1 MKRMKLAK
9 MLILAFILS
18 TLLILTTTALADTEI
33 EYILEDPCLDFDAL
47 PGAQIYCGEYKDA
60 GYRIEVPDNWNG
72 DLVMWAHGDR
82 FDPTYLYIENP
93 PFRGWLIENGYAWAA
108 SSYSANFLD
117 HTVGIKDTKALALFF
132 HSKIAKPVHTY
143 IAGNAMGGAI
153 AVVSVEQWPN
163 LYDAAMP
170 VCGSLAQY
178 EENDVLWDYYVL
190 SSALTGF
197 EATYPFPEDF
207 VSSGDYAAVMDGL
220 ADVPGGYP
228 YLLNEQGMKFK
239 NAMEMLTGGERP
251 LFDQGFIWTYG
262 ILDLFLGI
270 PVLELLNHIQWPG
283 VNGVLVDNWDTVY
296 QLDLDPVLSPEEEAL
311 NELVFRIQRD
321 PQARHPNGLKNVP
334 MTNGNIKVPVLSM
347 HATGELIIPFSEEQ
361 IYARRVAEQGASD
374 LLVQRAIREILYCE
388 FTQEE
393 YITAFTDLVNWTEN
407 GVKPAGD
414 DILDPAVVAGPNFGC
429 QFTSEDRDYSWVEA
443 MLGIPVEIPACP

>member
-1 MKRMKLAK
+1 MKRIKLTK
-9 MLILAFILS
+9 ILILVFILS
-18 TLLILTTTALADTEI
+18 TLLIPTTPALADTE
-33 EYILEDPCLDFDAL
+33 YILIDPCEGFEPLGD
-47 PGAQIYCGEYKDA
+47 AQIYCGVHKGA

-72 DLVMWAHGDR
+72 DLLMWAHGDR

-93 PFRGWLIENGYAWAA
+93 PFREWLVENGYAWAA

-117 HTVGIKDTKALALFF
+117 HTVGIMDTKALALWF
-132 HSKIAKPVHTY
+132 HSKIAKPEHTY

-190 SSALTGF
+190 STALTDF
-197 EATYPFPEDF
+197 ETTYPFPEDF
-207 VSSGDYAAVMDGL
+207 VSSGDYAAVIDGL
-220 ADVPGGYP
+220 AGVPGGYP
-228 YLLNEQGMKFK
+228 YLLNEQGHKFK

-262 ILDLFLGI
+262 IMDLILGI
-270 PVLELLNHIQWPG
+270 PVLEFLNHIHWPG
-283 VNGVLVDNWDTVY
+283 VNGVYVDNWDTIY
-296 QLDLDPVLSPEEEAL
+296 QLDLDPTLSLEEEAL
-311 NELVFRIQRD
+311 NELIFRIQRD

-334 MTNGNIKVPVLSM
+334 VTNGNIKVPVLSM
-347 HATGELIIPFSEEQ
+347 HAIGELMIPFSEEQ
-361 IYARRVAEQGASD
+361 IYARRVAAQGGSD
-374 LLVQRAIREILYCE
+374 LLVQRAIREILYCD

-393 YITAFTDLVNWTEN
+393 YISAFTDLVNWTEN
-407 GVKPAGD
+407 GVKPTGD
-414 DILDPAVVAGPNFGC
+414 DILDPASVADPNFGC
-429 QFTSEDRDYSWVEA
+429 QFTSEDRDYSWVEG
-443 MLGIPVEIPACP
+443 MLGITIEIPACP